1 MERFYCYLAGFA
13 IALAL
18 VAGFLIVKSVVEER
32 REAQK
37 RTMTRIAEDVCNERS
52 KWISSYVRGLAV
64 DAIDQRLAE
73 KEAERDEQPIQ

>member
-18 VAGFLIVKSVVEER
+18 VAGFLIVKEKVEER

-37 RTMTRIAEDVCNERS
+37 RTMTRIAEDVYNERS
-52 KWISSYVRGLAV
+52 KCIDKYVRDLTV
-64 DAIDQRLAE
+64 DLIDQRLAE
-73 KEAERDEQPIQ
+73 KEGEHETPEL

>member
-1 MERFYCYLAGFA
+1 MERFWCYLAGFA
-13 IALAL
+13 VALAL

-37 RTMTRIAEDVCNERS
+37 RTMTRIAEDVYNERS

-64 DAIDQRLAE
+64 DAIDRKLSE
-73 KEAERDEQPIQ
+73 KEGEHEGD

>member
-37 RTMTRIAEDVCNERS
+37 RTMTRIAEDVYNERS

-64 DAIDQRLAE
+64 DVIDRRLAE
-73 KEAERDEQPIQ
+73 KEGEHETAEL

>member
-1 MERFYCYLAGFA
+1 MDRFSCYLAGFA
-13 IALAL
+13 IALAM

-37 RTMTRIAEDVCNERS
+37 RTMTRIAEDVYNERS

-73 KEAERDEQPIQ
+73 KEGEHEAAEL

>member
-18 VAGFLIVKSVVEER
+18 VAGFLIAKSVVEER

-37 RTMTRIAEDVCNERS
+37 RTMTRIAEDVYNERS
-52 KWISSYVRGLAV
+52 KCIDKYVRDLTV
-64 DAIDQRLAE
+64 DLIDQRLAE
-73 KEAERDEQPIQ
+73 KEGENEGESV